1 MIQRDQVVGTG
12 AIGAY
17 YTWRIQQS
25 GNCTITAVCRSN
37 YDAVKS
43 KGIEIQTTAWGD
55 GPHVF
60 KPDQVVKTVPSE
72 TYDYIV
78 VCMKALPEVYSIP
91 DIIAPAVDA
100 SPNATIVLIQ
110 NGIGIE
116 DPVKAR
122 FPRNPVI
129 STIAYIGVTQNEL
142 GVVYHS
148 GPIQRLVLG
157 LFEPIDGV
165 DTATAVKLFGERCS
179 LGGIE
184 TVVSDDIQNYRWQKL
199 VWNGSM
205 NAVSILSE
213 LWTVSNVLADDK
225 YRAMAH
231 ATMTEIA
238 ALAEALGYPM
248 PPTLVQMSMSTS
260 ERLAPGYKASMVVD
274 LEAGRPLETEVILSN
289 PIKIAESRNLL
300 HVIPTWYKLHNDLP
314 DHKELVLIESGIRMH
329 TTLYLRD
336 KSITPSGFC
345 IKLRKH
351 LRTRRLTN
359 VRQLGSDRIVDYE
372 FGADDLSNTYHV
384 IAEFYAAGNL
394 ILTDGHYRILSILRV
409 VQPNEKVKMAVGE
422 IYDISALTRNFEPI
436 SKEKLIKVLTSA
448 GPKDVLKKIINTSFD
463 YGPALS
469 EHAIIKADLASNLNV
484 SSEFDISDG
493 SPHLEALFASLQ
505 DADRIIEGKG
515 SLQKKGYI
523 ILQQHKKKNP
533 EDNEEQE
540 LVTYDEFHPYLF
552 AQHQDKPMKDFE
564 SFDAAVDEF
573 FSAIESQRLEIKR
586 RSQEEH
592 AQKKLD
598 TVKMEHLGRVK
609 GLEEAQQKNV
619 LQAELIEANLE
630 MCDQAIMIIRNAIA
644 TGMDWK
650 DLADLVEEE
659 KKHGNPIALMIDTL
673 KLESN
678 HICVILSD
686 PYDDEDSEE
695 SEQDED
701 QEVEDRDQPKPRATV
716 LVDLDIY
723 LTAFANARNYYD
735 VKKQSAIKHEK
746 TLAHASK
753 AFKSAEKKIRQ
764 DLQEV
769 KITTSIQRV
778 RKPYWFEKFMWF
790 ITSENYLVI
799 AGRDMQQNELIVKRY
814 MKKDDI
820 YVHADIH
827 GAATVLIK
835 NPSDKEP
842 VPPSSLYQAGI
853 MSVCQSKAWD
863 AKIVTSAFW
872 VRADQVSKSAP
883 TGEYLT
889 TGSFMIRGKKNFLPP
904 VQLVYGFGFLF
915 KLDESSIGNHL
926 NERRAPRIEDAEGTG
941 EGTAE
946 ASREN
951 SRKSNVENEIE
962 TAETEESASTAKPTV
977 DEEDGQKINKS
988 ADAED
993 GHEDL
998 ENSEESCDESE
1009 GRSISTGGQEA
1020 DRSADQ
1026 DSKDIEDDNDES
1038 GSDDE
1043 SQAAESSDEEFP
1055 DTQIQFASSASS
1067 NRTTKE
1073 QTNKATTNP
1082 VDKYAL
1088 QDYGDDSNDE
1098 ADRDDTVSL
1107 ASSDR
1112 SHQQKS
1118 AYITAKMR
1126 RDMKKGKAP
1135 STGDQ
1140 DSDDKP
1146 KETKSAVTAAAV
1158 TKKSQQGNQKKADA
1172 SPVPAAPVR
1181 GKKGKAKK
1189 IKEKYADQD
1198 EEERQ
1203 LRLELLAPD
1212 KGPQLKG
1219 KRAKKEAEKK
1229 AEKAALAEKRRL
1241 QQEEYQKTHGGA
1253 GGGGGNANKG
1263 KGSGRN
1269 QRPEDWGK
1277 PEGEFK
1283 GRKPPRAQPTAT
1295 SGGVVKEEEEEEEEE
1310 EGLDVEQ
1317 AVLDAGTNEEDK
1329 EEVQRLLQEE
1339 NIKMLEP
1346 EDFESLTV
1354 LDGLTGKPIPS
1365 DILQFAVPVC
1375 APYGS
1380 LQKFKYKVKLIPGTM
1395 KKGKAVKTAVNHF
1408 LMNVNTSTGSGSTT
1422 ASASAS
1428 TNKENK
1434 DAEAALETRERE
1446 LIKMVKDEEMIN
1458 AMLGKVKISAP
1469 GVEASKKKGGGGG
1482 GAKGGKGRK

>member
-1 MIQRDQVVGTG
+1 MKLRFSSLDVRATVATL
-12 AIGAY
+12 
-17 YTWRIQQS
+17 QQS
-25 GNCTITAVCRSN
+25 IVGLRLQNV
-37 YDAVKS
+37 YDVNS
-43 KGIEIQTTAWGD
+43 RTYL
-55 GPHVF
+55 F
-60 KPDQVVKTVPSE
+60 KFAK
-72 TYDYIV
+72 
-78 VCMKALPEVYSIP
+78 
-91 DIIAPAVDA
+91 
-100 SPNATIVLIQ
+100 
-110 NGIGIE
+110 
-116 DPVKAR
+116 
-122 FPRNPVI
+122 
-129 STIAYIGVTQNEL
+129 
-142 GVVYHS
+142 
-148 GPIQRLVLG
+148 
-157 LFEPIDGV
+157 
-165 DTATAVKLFGERCS
+165 
-179 LGGIE
+179 
-184 TVVSDDIQNYRWQKL
+184 
-199 VWNGSM
+199 
-205 NAVSILSE
+205 
-213 LWTVSNVLADDK
+213 
-225 YRAMAH
+225 
-231 ATMTEIA
+231 
-238 ALAEALGYPM
+238 
-248 PPTLVQMSMSTS
+248 
-260 ERLAPGYKASMVVD
+260 
-274 LEAGRPLETEVILSN
+274 
-289 PIKIAESRNLL
+289 
-300 HVIPTWYKLHNDLP
+300 P

-351 LRTRRLTN
+351 LRTRRLTG
-359 VRQLGSDRIVDYE
+359 VKQLGSDRIVDYE
-372 FGADDLSNTYHV
+372 FGADDLNNTYHI

-422 IYDISALTRNFEPI
+422 IYDIGALTRNFEPI
-436 SKEKLIKVLTSA
+436 QKEKLIEVLKNA
-448 GPKDVLKKIINTSFD
+448 GPKDVLKKVVNTGFD
-463 YGPALS
+463 YGPALT
-469 EHAIIKADLASNLNV
+469 EHAIIKADLTSNLNV
-484 SSEFDISDG
+484 STGFDITEG

-515 SLQKKGYI
+515 NLQRKGYI

-552 AQHQDKPMKDFE
+552 AQHEDKPLKEFE

-586 RSQEEH
+586 RAQEDH

-659 KKHGNPIALMIDTL
+659 KRHGNPIALMIDTL
-673 KLESN
+673 KLDSN

-686 PYDDEDSEE
+686 PYEEEYVEYDNEEDE
-695 SEQDED
+695 ED
-701 QEVEDRDQPKPRATV
+701 QEVEDRHQPKPKATV

-835 NPSDKEP
+835 NPSDKDP

-863 AKIVTSAFW
+863 AKIVTSAYW

-883 TGEYLT
+883 TGEYLS

-915 KLDESSIGNHL
+915 KLDESSIGSHL
-926 NERRAPRIEDAEGTG
+926 NERRPRIEEEGDEAAKLQKSAENAESMMEGSTEDAEK
-941 EGTAE
+941 EQQQ
-946 ASREN
+946 
-951 SRKSNVENEIE
+951 
-962 TAETEESASTAKPTV
+962 
-977 DEEDGQKINKS
+977 DEEQ
-988 ADAED
+988 AED
-993 GHEDL
+993 GHDDL
-998 ENSEESCDESE
+998 DESDGSDDESE
-1009 GRSISTGGQEA
+1009 GHSISTGGQEA

-1026 DSKDIEDDNDES
+1026 DSKEVEDDNDDSES
-1038 GSDDE
+1038 EDE
-1043 SQAAESSDEEFP
+1043 SAAESSDEEFP
-1055 DTQIQFASSASS
+1055 DTQIQFSSSSAKVV
-1067 NRTTKE
+1067 NKEPTKIE
-1073 QTNKATTNP
+1073 HSV

-1098 ADRDDTVSL
+1098 AEKDDTASL
-1107 ASSDR
+1107 ASSSTDR

-1118 AYITAKMR
+1118 GYITAKMR
-1126 RDMKKGKAP
+1126 RDMKRGKVPGQTSAENG
-1135 STGDQ
+1135 GDEQ
-1140 DSDDKP
+1140 PP
-1146 KETKSAVTAAAV
+1146 KEKENKPQA
-1158 TKKSQQGNQKKADA
+1158 KKQGNQKKGGAPAPPAPAPAPA
-1172 SPVPAAPVR
+1172 SVR

-1229 AEKAALAEKRRL
+1229 AEKAALAEKRRI
-1241 QQEEYQKTHGGA
+1241 QQEEYQKA
-1253 GGGGGNANKG
+1253 NCKGGNNNKGANKG
-1263 KGSGRN
+1263 GR
-1269 QRPEDWGK
+1269 QRSEDWGHL
-1277 PEGEFK
+1277 EGECK
-1283 GRKPPRAQPTAT
+1283 GRKPPRAQPTVT
-1295 SGGVVKEEEEEEEEE
+1295 SA
-1310 EGLDVEQ
+1310 EGAE
-1317 AVLDAGTNEEDK
+1317 NEEDPEVVLGPDDDA
-1329 EEVQRLLQEE
+1329 EEVRRLLQEE

-1395 KKGKAVKTAVNHF
+1395 KKGKACKTAVNHF
-1408 LMNVNTSTGSGSTT
+1408 LMNVNTASGPSERRPGG
-1422 ASASAS
+1422 AANAGGE
-1428 TNKENK
+1428 NKE
-1434 DAEAALETRERE
+1434 EAALEARERE
-1446 LIKMVKDEEMIN
+1446 LIKMVKDEEMIG

-1469 GVEASKKKGGGGG
+1469 GVEAAKKKGGGG

>member
-1 MIQRDQVVGTG
+1 MKLRFSSLDVRATVATL
-12 AIGAY
+12 
-17 YTWRIQQS
+17 QQS
-25 GNCTITAVCRSN
+25 IVGLRLQNV
-37 YDAVKS
+37 YDVNS
-43 KGIEIQTTAWGD
+43 RTYL
-55 GPHVF
+55 F
-60 KPDQVVKTVPSE
+60 KFAK
-72 TYDYIV
+72 
-78 VCMKALPEVYSIP
+78 
-91 DIIAPAVDA
+91 
-100 SPNATIVLIQ
+100 
-110 NGIGIE
+110 
-116 DPVKAR
+116 
-122 FPRNPVI
+122 
-129 STIAYIGVTQNEL
+129 
-142 GVVYHS
+142 
-148 GPIQRLVLG
+148 
-157 LFEPIDGV
+157 
-165 DTATAVKLFGERCS
+165 
-179 LGGIE
+179 
-184 TVVSDDIQNYRWQKL
+184 
-199 VWNGSM
+199 
-205 NAVSILSE
+205 
-213 LWTVSNVLADDK
+213 
-225 YRAMAH
+225 
-231 ATMTEIA
+231 
-238 ALAEALGYPM
+238 
-248 PPTLVQMSMSTS
+248 
-260 ERLAPGYKASMVVD
+260 
-274 LEAGRPLETEVILSN
+274 
-289 PIKIAESRNLL
+289 
-300 HVIPTWYKLHNDLP
+300 P

-351 LRTRRLTN
+351 LRTRRLTG
-359 VRQLGSDRIVDYE
+359 VKQLGSDRIVDYE
-372 FGADDLSNTYHV
+372 FGADDLNNTYHI

-422 IYDISALTRNFEPI
+422 IYDIGALTRNFEPI
-436 SKEKLIKVLTSA
+436 QKEKLIEVLRNA
-448 GPKDVLKKIINTSFD
+448 GPKDVLKKVVNTGFD
-463 YGPALS
+463 YGPALT

-484 SSEFDISDG
+484 STGFDIAEG
-493 SPHLEALFASLQ
+493 SPHLEALYTSLQ
-505 DADRIIEGKG
+505 EADKIIEGKG

-523 ILQQHKKKNP
+523 ILQQHNKKNP

-552 AQHQDKPMKDFE
+552 AQHEDKPLKEFE

-586 RSQEEH
+586 RAQEHH

-619 LQAELIEANLE
+619 LRAELIEANLE

-678 HICVILSD
+678 QICVILSD
-686 PYDDEDSEE
+686 PYEEDFEE
-695 SEQDED
+695 DEQDEED
-701 QEVEDRDQPKPRATV
+701 QEAEDRHQPKPKATV

-835 NPSDKEP
+835 NPSDKDP

-863 AKIVTSAFW
+863 AKIVTSAYW

-915 KLDESSIGNHL
+915 KLDESSIGSHL
-926 NERRAPRIEDAEGTG
+926 NERRPRIEEEGDEAANLQKSAENAESMMEGSTEDAE
-941 EGTAE
+941 
-946 ASREN
+946 REQQQ
-951 SRKSNVENEIE
+951 NEE
-962 TAETEESASTAKPTV
+962 
-977 DEEDGQKINKS
+977 Q
-988 ADAED
+988 ED
-993 GHEDL
+993 GHDDL
-998 ENSEESCDESE
+998 EESDGSDDESE
-1009 GRSISTGGQEA
+1009 GHSISTGGQEA

-1026 DSKDIEDDNDES
+1026 DSKEVEDDNEDSGSEDES
-1038 GSDDE
+1038 
-1043 SQAAESSDEEFP
+1043 AAESSDEEFP
-1055 DTQIQFASSASS
+1055 DTQIQFSSSSAKVV
-1067 NRTTKE
+1067 NKEPTKIE
-1073 QTNKATTNP
+1073 HPA

-1098 ADRDDTVSL
+1098 GEKDDTASL
-1107 ASSDR
+1107 ASSTDR

-1118 AYITAKMR
+1118 GYITAKMR
-1126 RDMKKGKAP
+1126 RDMKKGKVPGQTSAENG
-1135 STGDQ
+1135 GDELP
-1140 DSDDKP
+1140 P
-1146 KETKSAVTAAAV
+1146 KEKENKPQA
-1158 TKKSQQGNQKKADA
+1158 KKQGSQKKGVAPAPPAPAPA
-1172 SPVPAAPVR
+1172 SVR

-1189 IKEKYADQD
+1189 MKEKYADQD

-1229 AEKAALAEKRRL
+1229 AEKAALAEKRRI
-1241 QQEEYQKTHGGA
+1241 QQEEYQKTHPKP
-1253 GGGGGNANKG
+1253 GGNSNNKGANK
-1263 KGSGRN
+1263 SGR
-1269 QRPEDWGK
+1269 QRSEDWGQ

-1283 GRKPPRAQPTAT
+1283 GRKPPRAQPTVT
-1295 SGGVVKEEEEEEEEE
+1295 SAEGAENEDADPEVVL
-1310 EGLDVEQ
+1310 GPDD
-1317 AVLDAGTNEEDK
+1317 DA
-1329 EEVQRLLQEE
+1329 EEVRRLLQEE

-1346 EDFESLTV
+1346 EDFENLTV

-1395 KKGKAVKTAVNHF
+1395 KKGKACKTAVNHF
-1408 LMNVNTSTGSGSTT
+1408 LMNVNTASGPSERRPGGG
-1422 ASASAS
+1422 AAYAGGE
-1428 TNKENK
+1428 NKE
-1434 DAEAALETRERE
+1434 EAALEARERE
-1446 LIKMVKDEEMIN
+1446 LIKMVKDEEMIG

-1469 GVEASKKKGGGGG
+1469 GVEAAKKKGGGGG
-1482 GAKGGKGRK
+1482 GPKGGKGRK

>member
-1 MIQRDQVVGTG
+1 MKLRFSSLDVRATVATL
-12 AIGAY
+12 
-17 YTWRIQQS
+17 QQS
-25 GNCTITAVCRSN
+25 IVGLRLQNV
-37 YDAVKS
+37 YDVNS
-43 KGIEIQTTAWGD
+43 RTYL
-55 GPHVF
+55 F
-60 KPDQVVKTVPSE
+60 KFAK
-72 TYDYIV
+72 
-78 VCMKALPEVYSIP
+78 
-91 DIIAPAVDA
+91 
-100 SPNATIVLIQ
+100 
-110 NGIGIE
+110 
-116 DPVKAR
+116 
-122 FPRNPVI
+122 
-129 STIAYIGVTQNEL
+129 
-142 GVVYHS
+142 
-148 GPIQRLVLG
+148 
-157 LFEPIDGV
+157 
-165 DTATAVKLFGERCS
+165 
-179 LGGIE
+179 
-184 TVVSDDIQNYRWQKL
+184 
-199 VWNGSM
+199 
-205 NAVSILSE
+205 
-213 LWTVSNVLADDK
+213 
-225 YRAMAH
+225 
-231 ATMTEIA
+231 
-238 ALAEALGYPM
+238 
-248 PPTLVQMSMSTS
+248 
-260 ERLAPGYKASMVVD
+260 
-274 LEAGRPLETEVILSN
+274 
-289 PIKIAESRNLL
+289 
-300 HVIPTWYKLHNDLP
+300 P

-351 LRTRRLTN
+351 LRTRRLTG
-359 VRQLGSDRIVDYE
+359 VKQLGSDRIVDYE
-372 FGADDLSNTYHV
+372 FGADDLNNTYHI

-422 IYDISALTRNFEPI
+422 IYDIGALTRNFEPI
-436 SKEKLIKVLTSA
+436 QKEKLIEVLKNA
-448 GPKDVLKKIINTSFD
+448 GPKDVLKKVVNTGFD
-463 YGPALS
+463 YGPALT
-469 EHAIIKADLASNLNV
+469 EHAIIKADLAPNLNV
-484 SSEFDISDG
+484 STGFDISEG
-493 SPHLEALFASLQ
+493 SPHLEALFVSLQ
-505 DADRIIEGKG
+505 EADRIIEGKG
-515 SLQKKGYI
+515 NLQKKGYI

-540 LVTYDEFHPYLF
+540 LITYDEFQPYLF
-552 AQHQDKPMKDFE
+552 SQHEDKPLKEFE

-586 RSQEEH
+586 RAQEDH

-619 LQAELIEANLE
+619 LRAELIEANLE
-630 MCDQAIMIIRNAIA
+630 MCDQAVMIIRNAIA

-678 HICVILSD
+678 QICVILSD
-686 PYDDEDSEE
+686 PYEEYDVEEEDQDE
-695 SEQDED
+695 ED
-701 QEVEDRDQPKPRATV
+701 QEFEDRHQPKPKATV

-835 NPSDKEP
+835 NPSDKDP

-863 AKIVTSAFW
+863 AKIVTSAYW

-915 KLDESSIGNHL
+915 KLDESSIGSHL
-926 NERRAPRIEDAEGTG
+926 NERRPRIEEEGD
-941 EGTAE
+941 E
-946 ASREN
+946 A
-951 SRKSNVENEIE
+951 
-962 TAETEESASTAKPTV
+962 AKL
-977 DEEDGQKINKS
+977 QKS
-988 ADAED
+988 AENAENMMEDSTEDNAQEQQQDAGEEQAEEGHDDLDESD
-993 GHEDL
+993 GSD
-998 ENSEESCDESE
+998 DESE
-1009 GRSISTGGQEA
+1009 GQSISTGGQEA

-1026 DSKDIEDDNDES
+1026 DSKELEDDNDDS
-1038 GSDDE
+1038 GSEDE
-1043 SQAAESSDEEFP
+1043 SAAESFDEEFP
-1055 DTQIQFASSASS
+1055 DTQIQFSSSAASKVVKEPA
-1067 NRTTKE
+1067 TTKID
-1073 QTNKATTNP
+1073 P

-1098 ADRDDTVSL
+1098 GDKDDTASL

-1112 SHQQKS
+1112 SHLQKS
-1118 AYITAKMR
+1118 GYITAKMR
-1126 RDMKKGKAP
+1126 RDLKKGKVPGQTSAENG
-1135 STGDQ
+1135 GDEQ
-1140 DSDDKP
+1140 TAKENKP
-1146 KETKSAVTAAAV
+1146 A
-1158 TKKSQQGNQKKADA
+1158 KKQQGNQKKGGT
-1172 SPVPAAPVR
+1172 PVAPTPAPTAVR

-1229 AEKAALAEKRRL
+1229 AEKAALAEKRRI
-1241 QQEEYQKTHGGA
+1241 QQEEYQKTHPKA
-1253 GGGGGNANKG
+1253 GGSNNNKGNATNKG
-1263 KGSGRN
+1263 GR
-1269 QRPEDWGK
+1269 QRSEDWSH

-1283 GRKPPRAQPTAT
+1283 GRKPPRTQPTVT
-1295 SGGVVKEEEEEEEEE
+1295 SAEGVENEDDENV
-1310 EGLDVEQ
+1310 
-1317 AVLDAGTNEEDK
+1317 VLGPDDDA
-1329 EEVQRLLQEE
+1329 EEVRRLLQEE

-1346 EDFESLTV
+1346 EDFENLTV

-1395 KKGKAVKTAVNHF
+1395 KKGKACKTAVNHF
-1408 LMNVNTSTGSGSTT
+1408 LMNVNTAGGPTERRAPGGATE
-1422 ASASAS
+1422 
-1428 TNKENK
+1428 NKE
-1434 DAEAALETRERE
+1434 EAALEARERE
-1446 LIKMVKDEEMIN
+1446 LIKMVKDEEMIG

-1469 GVEASKKKGGGGG
+1469 GVEAAKKKGGGGG
-1482 GAKGGKGRK
+1482 AAKGGKGRK